1 MATLRKPRERLMTAE
16 RLLGGIAVLKR
27 QPRSLLDWV
36 TLVRQG
42 LPTSVV
48 DEVTKAVQLTQ
59 AELSAALGIPERTL
73 IRRKKEGVLSP
84 EESTKLLRLARVMQR
99 AVEVFEDPESAIDWL
114 KTANRSLGGFS
125 PLALLDTDI
134 GTESVL
140 DTLGRIEHGVFA

>member
-1 MATLRKPRERLMTAE
+1 MATQRKLRDRTMTAE
-16 RLLGGIAVLKR
+16 RILGGVAVLKQ

-42 LPTSVV
+42 LPTAVV

-59 AELSAALGIPERTL
+59 AELSATLGIPERTL

-84 EESTKLLRLARVMQR
+84 EESTKLLRLARVVQR
-99 AVEVFEDPESAIDWL
+99 AVEVFGDPELAIDWL
-114 KTANRSLGGFS
+114 KTANRSLSGTP
-125 PLALLDTDI
+125 PLSLLDTDI

>member
-1 MATLRKPRERLMTAE
+1 MATLRKIRAPIMTAD
-16 RLLGGIAVLKR
+16 RLLGGTAVLKR
-27 QPRSLLDWV
+27 QPHSLLDWV
-36 TLVRQG
+36 SLVRQG

-59 AELSAALGIPERTL
+59 AELSTALGIPERTL

-84 EESTKLLRLARVMQR
+84 EESTKLLRLARVVQR
-99 AVEVFEDPESAIDWL
+99 AVEVFEDTESAIDWL
-114 KTANRSLGGFS
+114 KTANRSLRGFS

>member
-1 MATLRKPRERLMTAE
+1 MATHRKLRGRTMTAE
-16 RLLGGIAVLKR
+16 RILGGMAVLKQ

-42 LPTSVV
+42 LPTAVV

-59 AELSAALGIPERTL
+59 AELSATLGIPERTL

-84 EESTKLLRLARVMQR
+84 EESTKLLRLARVVQR
-99 AVEVFEDPESAIDWL
+99 AVEVFEDPELAIDWL
-114 KTANRSLGGFS
+114 KTANRSLSGTP
-125 PLALLDTDI
+125 PLSLLDTDI

>member
-1 MATLRKPRERLMTAE
+1 MATLRKPRERSMTAE
-16 RLLGGIAVLKR
+16 RILGGIAVLKR

-48 DEVTKAVQLTQ
+48 DEVTKAVHLTQ

-84 EESTKLLRLARVMQR
+84 EESTKLLRLARVVQR
-99 AVEVFEDPESAIDWL
+99 AVEVFEDSESAIDWL
-114 KTANRSLGGFS
+114 KSANRSLGGFS

>member
-1 MATLRKPRERLMTAE
+1 MTAD

-48 DEVTKAVQLTQ
+48 DEVTKAIHLTQ

-84 EESTKLLRLARVMQR
+84 EESTKLLRLARVVQR
-99 AVEVFEDPESAIDWL
+99 AVEVFEDPEPAIDWL

>member
-1 MATLRKPRERLMTAE
+1 MTAE

-48 DEVTKAVQLTQ
+48 DEVTKAVHLTQ

-84 EESTKLLRLARVMQR
+84 EESTKLLRLARVVQR
-99 AVEVFEDPESAIDWL
+99 AVEVFEDSESAIDWL
-114 KTANRSLGGFS
+114 KTANRSLSGFS

>member
-1 MATLRKPRERLMTAE
+1 MATLRKTREHLMTAE
-16 RLLGGIAVLKR
+16 RLLGGTAVLKR

-84 EESTKLLRLARVMQR
+84 EESTKLLRLARVVQR
-99 AVEVFEDPESAIDWL
+99 AVEVFEDSESAIDWL
-114 KTANRSLGGFS
+114 KTANRSLGGFF

>member
-1 MATLRKPRERLMTAE
+1 MATHRKLRDRTMTAE
-16 RLLGGIAVLKR
+16 RILGGMAVLKQ

-42 LPTSVV
+42 LPTAVV

-59 AELSAALGIPERTL
+59 AELSATLGIPERTL

-84 EESTKLLRLARVMQR
+84 EESTKLLRLARVVQR
-99 AVEVFEDPESAIDWL
+99 AVEVFEDPELAIDWL
-114 KTANRSLGGFS
+114 KTANRSLSGTP
-125 PLALLDTDI
+125 PLSLLDTDI

>member
-1 MATLRKPRERLMTAE
+1 MATLRKPRERPMTAD

-48 DEVTKAVQLTQ
+48 DEVTKAVHLTQ

-99 AVEVFEDPESAIDWL
+99 AIEVFEDPESAIDWL

>member
-1 MATLRKPRERLMTAE
+1 
-16 RLLGGIAVLKR
+16 
-27 QPRSLLDWV
+27 
-36 TLVRQG
+36 
-42 LPTSVV
+42 VV

-84 EESTKLLRLARVMQR
+84 EESTKLLRLARVVQR

>member
-1 MATLRKPRERLMTAE
+1 MTAE
-16 RLLGGIAVLKR
+16 RLLGGRAVLKR

-84 EESTKLLRLARVMQR
+84 EESTKLLRLARVVQR